1 MKAAKLFLACVVG
14 SALILTTFVTAY
26 AGTVVGLWHMDE
38 DSGSTM
44 QDSSGNGNDG
54 SLTDVTLGLPGVSG
68 TAYGFNGSSSIASV
82 PSNDSLNPGTADIVV
97 TAHVKFTGPF
107 LDDSYDIIRKGK
119 SATTGGE
126 YKMEILETGRLKCLF
141 KGSSGTADKTGTS
154 TQPALAD
161 GQWHTIKCLKTAT
174 SVTVKVD
181 GYSTSANKS
190 AGSISNTA
198 PLRVG
203 ARVPGDD
210 VYNGVMDEVSVE
222 FTPSVDPSPSPSPT
236 PSGQSCLGLPA
247 TIVGTSAGETIT
259 GTDGDD
265 VIHAGGGNDV
275 VEGLGGNDRL
285 CGVSGA
291 DELSGGDGNDRSSG
305 GAGGDTVTDQ
315 SGTDILQGNSQA
327 DNLNAGDGQGGDT
340 VNGGL
345 DPDTCVADATD
356 KVSGCETT
364 SAPASG

>member
-1 MKAAKLFLACVVG
+1 MATC
-14 SALILTTFVTAY
+14 LILATFVTAH

-38 DSGSTM
+38 NSGSTM

-54 SLTDVTLGLPGVSG
+54 NLTDVTLGLPGVSG
-68 TAYGFNGSSSIASV
+68 TAYGFNGSTSLASV
-82 PSNDSLNPGTADIVV
+82 PSNDSLNPGNADIVL

-119 SATTGGE
+119 AATTGGE
-126 YKMEILETGRLKCLF
+126 YKMEIMNSGQLKCLF
-141 KGSSGTADKTGTS
+141 KGNAGTADKTAGS
-154 TQPALAD
+154 GQPALAD
-161 GQWHTIKCLKTAT
+161 GQWHTIRCLKTANT
-174 SVTVKVD
+174 VTVKVD
-181 GYSTSANKS
+181 GYSASSNES

-198 PLRVG
+198 PLRIG
-203 ARVPGDD
+203 AKTPGDD

-222 FTPSVDPSPSPSPT
+222 FTPSVEPT
-236 PSGQSCLGLPA
+236 PTSTPPPSGKTCFGQPA
-247 TIVGTSAGETIT
+247 SIVGTSAGETLT

-265 VIHAGGGNDV
+265 VIYADSGNDV

-285 CGVSGA
+285 CGANGA
-291 DELSGGDGNDRSSG
+291 DQVSGGDGNDRLGG
-305 GAGGDTVTDQ
+305 GAGDDTVTDQ
-315 SGTDILQGNSQA
+315 SGTDLLQGNSQA

-364 SAPASG
+364 NPPA

>member
-1 MKAAKLFLACVVG
+1 MKAAKLLLVCAMG
-14 SALILTTFVTAY
+14 SALILTTFVMAH

-38 DSGSTM
+38 GSGSTM
-44 QDSSGNGNDG
+44 QDSSGNGNNG

-68 TAYGFNGSSSIASV
+68 TAYGFNGSNSLASV
-82 PSNDSLNPGTADIVV
+82 PSNDSLNPGNADIML

-107 LDDSYDIIRKGK
+107 LDDSYDIIRKGR

-126 YKMEILETGRLKCLF
+126 FKMEILETGRLKCAF
-141 KGSSGTADKTGTS
+141 KGTGGLADKTAGS
-154 TQPALAD
+154 GQPALAD
-161 GQWHTIKCLKTAT
+161 GQWHTIRCLRTAT
-174 SVTVKVD
+174 TITAKVD
-181 GYSTSANKS
+181 GYSTSSNES

-198 PLRVG
+198 PLRIG
-203 ARVPGDD
+203 AKIPGDD

-222 FTPSVDPSPSPSPT
+222 FTPSVDPTPT
-236 PSGQSCLGLPA
+236 PPPSGPTCLGQPA
-247 TIVGTSAGETIT
+247 TIVGTTAGETLT

-265 VIHAGGGNDV
+265 VIYADKGNDV

-285 CGVSGA
+285 CGVAGA
-291 DELSGGDGNDRSSG
+291 DQVSGGDGNDRSSG
-305 GAGGDTVTDQ
+305 GAGDDTVTDQ
-315 SGTDILQGNSQA
+315 SGTDLLQGNSQA
-327 DNLNAGDGQGGDT
+327 DSLNAGDGQGGDT

-364 SAPASG
+364 TAPASG

>member
-1 MKAAKLFLACVVG
+1 MKAAKLFLACVMG
-14 SALILTTFVTAY
+14 SALILTTFVTAH

-38 DSGSTM
+38 NSGSTM
-44 QDSSGNGNDG
+44 QDSSGNNNNG
-54 SLTDVTLGLPGVSG
+54 SLTNVELGLPGVSG
-68 TAYGFNGSSSIASV
+68 TAYGFNGSNSLASV
-82 PSNDSLNPGTADIVV
+82 PSNDSLNPGSTDIVL

-107 LDDSYDIIRKGK
+107 LDDSYDIVRKGK

-126 YKMEILETGRLKCLF
+126 YKMEIVNTGRLKCAF
-141 KGSSGTADKTGTS
+141 KGTGGLADKTAGS
-154 TQPALAD
+154 GQPALAN
-161 GQWHTIKCLKTAT
+161 GQWHTISCVRTANT
-174 SVTVKVD
+174 VTARVD
-181 GYSTSANKS
+181 GYSTSSTES
-190 AGSISNTA
+190 AGSITNTA
-198 PLRVG
+198 PLRIG
-203 ARVPGDD
+203 AKIPGDD

-222 FTPSVDPSPSPSPT
+222 FTPSVDPTPT
-236 PSGQSCLGLPA
+236 PTPTPTGQTCFGQPA
-247 TIVGTSAGETIT
+247 TIVGTSAGETVT

-285 CGVSGA
+285 CGVAGA
-291 DELSGGDGNDRSSG
+291 DQISGGDGNDQLQG
-305 GAGGDTVTDQ
+305 GAGDDSVTDK
-315 SGTDILQGNSQA
+315 SGTDLLQGNSQA
-327 DNLNAGDGQGGDT
+327 DSLNAGDGQGGDT